1 MTSSALPYS
10 TAIIERMQNTELC
23 GGFFQQGHPFFAM
36 PHMKHDVN
44 DCQRWR
50 SLKCPLN
57 IPRSKRHMGV

>member
-10 TAIIERMQNTELC
+10 TAIIERMQNTVLC
-23 GGFFQQGHPFFAM
+23 VFFQKGHPFFAM
-36 PHMKHDVN
+36 PHIKNDVN

-57 IPRSKRHMGV
+57 ILRSKRHMGV